1 MASRCNSYP
10 YLWLE
15 RKTDVYL
22 QFVKVGRGTQE
33 FAELERHAVA
43 KGYAQR
49 AAARRTLILNNEQ
62 LINFD
67 IS

>member
-22 QFVKVGRGTQE
+22 QFIKVGRGTQV
-33 FAELERHAVA
+33 FAGLERHALA
-43 KGYAQR
+43 NGYAQH
-49 AAARRTLILNNEQ
+49 AAGRRTLILN
-62 LINFD
+62 